1 MTPYQLFL
9 LAVLIMWPFFILGL
23 LFLMSRLEGH
33 VDRSAAETPEEA
45 GLEPVAGTSVEKEV
59 TIVFGDKVIG
69 GTDRP
74 TTPTPSSSGP
84 D

>member
-9 LAVLIMWPFFILGL
+9 LAVLVLWPFFIIGL
-23 LFLMSRLEGH
+23 MFLMSRLEEH

-69 GTDRP
+69 GQERR
-74 TTPTPSSSGP
+74 TTPSPSAPGR